1 MVLSCTGGYN
11 GASLSAGG
19 QYFSPARSSVT
30 NLVARISCY
39 LFENNK
45 YPPGLAGGI
54 SYAGEALCYQPRLM
68 RRWYGLTSAWG
79 LLPAARKRA

>member
-30 NLVARISCY
+30 NLVARISCC

-45 YPPGLAGGI
+45 KCVSPNT
-54 SYAGEALCYQPRLM
+54 S
-68 RRWYGLTSAWG
+68 GLTHFCYTIF
-79 LLPAARKRA
+79 L